1 MNNLGIDIID
11 ENNKIKTNTIN
22 KDNRTIRT
30 KQLYSRG
37 KEAKILNN
45 FLYREL
51 QLKIEFDKTTEIG
64 LKYKTLRQYD
74 TELTIPKMK
83 KILGLENNG
92 KYIDLIE
99 TAIEELEKP
108 IEIYNYIDKDGNLF
122 KKQRMPSIVYSGRKQ
137 ERENGEISYVLG
149 ISEHLYH
156 IIKETKN
163 NPFTQLDLDIHKKL
177 TSNGIE
183 LYEWLKSYQ
192 NMGKGKTKGYC
203 PPLNLEILNDMF
215 FANYKYLSKVRVVLI
230 NSIKQIN
237 DKTDLV
243 IREVIK
249 ENGKK
254 GDIYLQVQENNKH
267 KSKRLDKEISI
278 SKQKLG
284 MEKQSYKL
292 EKTETEQKE
301 QDRVINSLMG
311 KL

>member
-1 MNNLGIDIID
+1 MNNLGIDTIIED
-11 ENNKIKTNTIN
+11 TLKSNTLY

-30 KQLYSRG
+30 RQLYSRG

-45 FLYREL
+45 HLYKEA
-51 QLKIEFDKTTEIG
+51 QLKIEFGKMTEIG

-74 TELTIPKMK
+74 TELTIPKIRE
-83 KILGLENNG
+83 ILGLENNG

-99 TAIEELEKP
+99 IAIEELEKP
-108 IEIYNYIDKDGNLF
+108 IEIYNYIDKEGNLF
-122 KKQRMPSIVYSGRKQ
+122 KKQRMPLITYSGRKQ
-137 ERENGEISYVLG
+137 ERENGEISYILG

-163 NPFTQLDLDIHKKL
+163 NPFTQLNIDIQKKL

-215 FANYKYLSKVRVVLI
+215 FSNYKYLSKVKVVLK

-237 DKTDLV
+237 DKTDLEV
-243 IREVIK
+243 REVIK

-254 GDIYLQVQENNKH
+254 GEIYLQVQENKQY
-267 KSKRLDKEISI
+267 KERRLNKEISI
-278 SKQKLG
+278 TKQKLG
-284 MEKQSYKL
+284 MEKQSYKI
-292 EKTETEQKE
+292 EKTAEEE
-301 QDRVINSLMG
+301 EMINNLLKG
-311 KL
+311 EE

>member
-1 MNNLGIDIID
+1 MNNLGIDTIIED
-11 ENNKIKTNTIN
+11 SLKSNTLN

-30 KQLYSRG
+30 KQLHPQG

-45 FLYREL
+45 HLYREA
-51 QLKIEFDKTTEIG
+51 QLKIEFGKTTDIG

-74 TELTIPKMK
+74 TELTIPKIRE
-83 KILGLENNG
+83 ILGLENNG
-92 KYIDLIE
+92 KYINLIE

-108 IEIYNYIDKDGNLF
+108 IEIYNYIDKEGNLF
-122 KKQRMPSIVYSGRKQ
+122 KKQRMPFITYSGRKQ
-137 ERENGEISYVLG
+137 VKENGEISYILG

-163 NPFTQLDLDIHKKL
+163 NPFTQLNIDIQKKL

-203 PPLNLEILNDMF
+203 PPLNLEKLNDMF
-215 FANYKYLSKVRVVLI
+215 FSNYKYLSKVRVVLL
-230 NSIKQIN
+230 NNIKQIN

-254 GDIYLQVQENNKH
+254 GEIYLQVQENNSH
-267 KSKRLDKEISI
+267 KEKRLKKELNIMN
-278 SKQKLG
+278 QKIG
-284 MEKQSYKL
+284 QDKQSYKKDKNQEEEEMINNIL
-292 EKTETEQKE
+292 KGEK
-301 QDRVINSLMG
+301 
-311 KL
+311 